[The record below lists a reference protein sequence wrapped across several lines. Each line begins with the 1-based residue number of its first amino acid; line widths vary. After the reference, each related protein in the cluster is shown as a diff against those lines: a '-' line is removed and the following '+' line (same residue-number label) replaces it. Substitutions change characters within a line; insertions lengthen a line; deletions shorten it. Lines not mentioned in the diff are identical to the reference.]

1 MINTNSILDSV
12 KKMIGPS
19 VEYTVFDDD
28 LIMHINSVFNVLKQ
42 LGVGPEE
49 GYSISSNED
58 LWTDFMPEGPK
69 LNMIKTYMYAKVRLI
84 FDPPQNGTITQALK
98 DVVSEYEFRALID
111 AETPC
116 FNK

>member
-42 LGVGPEE
+42 LGVGPEQ
-49 GYSISSNED
+49 GYSITGSGN
-58 LWTDFMPEGPK
+58 LWTEFMPEGPK

-98 DVVSEYEFRALID
+98 DVVSEYEFRANLD
-111 AETPC
+111 AELNA
-116 FNK
+116 FK